1 MQLGWLYCCF
11 FLLLHLTVFTKDSIK
26 EDECS
31 GYRAATLVYAFVCLC
46 AWHSWFKGI
55 DVRET
60 EIVIYYTFK
69 A

>member
-1 MQLGWLYCCF
+1 M
-11 FLLLHLTVFTKDSIK
+11 FTKDSIK

-31 GYRAATLVYAFVCLC
+31 GYGAAALVYAFVCLC
-46 AWHSWFKGI
+46 TWHSWFKGI